1 MIVAVTGASGRIG
14 RATLAELT
22 RAGHEAWALDVT
34 LPPAGL
40 ARRSLVVD
48 LTSAGDVFG
57 ALDGADVVIH
67 LGAHPSEAHHVRH
80 RVYANNVASTA
91 NVVSAAVALGIR
103 RIVYASSITVYGL
116 DWQARHGG
124 ITALP
129 VDESC
134 GTRPDDFYALSKLA
148 GEAVVDL
155 GAREHGVHG
164 ASLRIAMVVGEDEY
178 ADRGRPRDESDASG
192 GLWSYVDARDVA
204 QAAHIAAEHLDAL
217 GPGNHV
223 FNVGA
228 ADAHTR
234 GPVGEVIARWVPE
247 LAPLARGIE
256 GSAFSIAR
264 ARTVLGY
271 APRHSWRDH
280 VGV

>member
-1 MIVAVTGASGRIG
+1 
-14 RATLAELT
+14 
-22 RAGHEAWALDVT
+22 
-34 LPPAGL
+34 
-40 ARRSLVVD
+40 
-48 LTSAGDVFG
+48 
-57 ALDGADVVIH
+57 
-67 LGAHPSEAHHVRH
+67 
-80 RVYANNVASTA
+80 
-91 NVVSAAVALGIR
+91 
-103 RIVYASSITVYGL
+103 
-116 DWQARHGG
+116 
-124 ITALP
+124 
-129 VDESC
+129 
-134 GTRPDDFYALSKLA
+134 
-148 GEAVVDL
+148 
-155 GAREHGVHG
+155 
-164 ASLRIAMVVGEDEY
+164 MVVGEDEY

-204 QAAHIAAEHLDAL
+204 QAARLATEHVEAL

-247 LAPLARGIE
+247 LAYLARGLE

-280 VGV
+280 VAA

>member
-14 RATLAELT
+14 RATLAELA
-22 RAGHEAWALDVT
+22 RAGHEAWAIDAT
-34 LPPAGL
+34 LPPAGV

-57 ALDGADVVIH
+57 ALDGADAVVH

-80 RVYANNVASTA
+80 RVYANNTAATA
-91 NVVSAAVALGIR
+91 NVVSAAIALGIR
-103 RIVYASSITVYGL
+103 RVVYASSITVYGL

-124 ITALP
+124 IASLP
-129 VDESC
+129 VDEAC

-148 GEAVVDL
+148 GEGVVDL

-178 ADRGRPRDESDASG
+178 ADRGRPRDDADASG

-204 QAAHIAAEHLDAL
+204 QAARLAAERLDDL

-228 ADAHTR
+228 ADAHVR

-247 LAPLARGIE
+247 LAPSAAGLTGT
-256 GSAFSIAR
+256 AFSIGKAR
-264 ARTVLGY
+264 AALGY

-280 VGV
+280 LDG